1 MSQCNC
7 GYVFKNFGDMLVHI
21 ETASENDA
29 DVHQVEIDDPSEIAE
44 ELGV

>member
-1 MSQCNC
+1 M
-7 GYVFKNFGDMLVHI
+7 FKNFQDILVHI

-44 ELGV
+44 EIGV